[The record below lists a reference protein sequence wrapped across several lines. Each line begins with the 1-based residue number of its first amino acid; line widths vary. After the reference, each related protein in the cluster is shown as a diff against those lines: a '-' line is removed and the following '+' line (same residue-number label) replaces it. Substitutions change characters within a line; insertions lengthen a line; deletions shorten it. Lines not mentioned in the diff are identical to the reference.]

1 VFNTTRYAGSIGFS
15 DGRTKE
21 ARLEETQSLNKAAA
35 YRRHAR
41 ACHALARHA
50 QNEDQRLQ
58 LLAMAE
64 IWESLAIEQETM
76 RSDDQVKSPSPA
88 AMPCRCCFSVPV

>member
-1 VFNTTRYAGSIGFS
+1 MADDSRRGIFVFR
-15 DGRTKE
+15 GRTKD
-21 ARLEETQSLNKAAA
+21 TQLGDGDHVLDRAAA

-41 ACHALARHA
+41 ECHLLSHHA

-64 IWESLAIEQETM
+64 TWESLATEREAGV
-76 RSDDQVKSPSPA
+76 SA
-88 AMPCRCCFSVPV
+88 H

>member
-1 VFNTTRYAGSIGFS
+1 VSNDLRRGIFVFRSRSKDTQLG
-15 DGRTKE
+15 DGDHVLDR
-21 ARLEETQSLNKAAA
+21 AAA

-41 ACHALARHA
+41 ECHALSHHA

-64 IWESLAIEQETM
+64 TWESLAIEREAGI
-76 RSDDQVKSPSPA
+76 SA
-88 AMPCRCCFSVPV
+88 H

>member
-1 VFNTTRYAGSIGFS
+1 MSNDLRRGIFVSGS
-15 DGRTKE
+15 RTKD
-21 ARLEETQSLNKAAA
+21 AQLGDGDHALHRAVA

-41 ACHALARHA
+41 ECHILSHHA

-64 IWESLAIEQETM
+64 TWESLAIEREVGV
-76 RSDDQVKSPSPA
+76 SA
-88 AMPCRCCFSVPV
+88 H

>member
-1 VFNTTRYAGSIGFS
+1 VSNDRRGIYVFGS
-15 DGRTKE
+15 R
-21 ARLEETQSLNKAAA
+21 ARETQLGDGDHVLHKAAA

-41 ACHALARHA
+41 ECHMLSNHA

-64 IWESLAIEQETM
+64 TWESLAIEREAGV
-76 RSDDQVKSPSPA
+76 SA
-88 AMPCRCCFSVPV
+88 H

>member
-1 VFNTTRYAGSIGFS
+1 MSSNLRFAARILVSGNLARDMRLG
-15 DGRTKE
+15 DGE
-21 ARLEETQSLNKAAA
+21 GPVHKAAA

-41 ACHALARHA
+41 ECHALSRHA

-64 IWESLAIEQETM
+64 TWEALATEREAA
-76 RSDDQVKSPSPA
+76 VPA
-88 AMPCRCCFSVPV
+88 H

>member
-1 VFNTTRYAGSIGFS
+1 MSNDRRGIYVFGNRAEDTQLG
-15 DGRTKE
+15 DGDH
-21 ARLEETQSLNKAAA
+21 ALHKAVA

-41 ACHALARHA
+41 ECYLLSHHA

-64 IWESLAIEQETM
+64 TWESLAIEREAGV
-76 RSDDQVKSPSPA
+76 SA
-88 AMPCRCCFSVPV
+88 H